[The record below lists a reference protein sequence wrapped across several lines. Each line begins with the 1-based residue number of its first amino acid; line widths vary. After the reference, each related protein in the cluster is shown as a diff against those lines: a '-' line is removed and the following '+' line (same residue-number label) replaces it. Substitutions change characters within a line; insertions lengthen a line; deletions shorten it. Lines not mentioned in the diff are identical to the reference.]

1 MEEEYEKIKRE
12 IEISGRAE
20 QKRYMEEYTAGLS
33 NIEEDLRTP
42 EICMEAVK
50 KNGTALSAVPEN
62 LITNEMCMEAVKN
75 NGLALQ
81 YVPLITKD
89 LCEEAIKNTG
99 SALQYVPKE

>member
-50 KNGTALSAVPEN
+50 KMV
-62 LITNEMCMEAVKN
+62 
-75 NGLALQ
+75 Q
-81 YVPLITKD
+81 H
-89 LCEEAIKNTG
+89 
-99 SALQYVPKE
+99 